1 MPIAPLRMEG
11 LMKQRVKKKV
21 VLVETNTF
29 SALCG
34 VGRCA
39 IVFEDVRSTFAQST
53 EKVAP
58 QFTLSRT
65 DAEKRQRQ
73 RAAVPTD
80 ITPPVS
86 QSHFRLCPGSAIS
99 SSSCLQPST
108 RYPSIRIPGPFIE
121 RLIAAMSSTSTTTTP
136 VKKEKDSPPPPSIVT
151 NTSRISSTSFS
162 TATSL
167 SSSFE
172 PLSSSEILERIP
184 SPVVRLTAALGP
196 AIHAFH
202 RFIRL
207 ATWTGGKGSTS
218 SSVLLLVSF
227 WLTCAFGYEL
237 LRYAPQLVI
246 LGWIGYSGVRRQL
259 AFARPRTHSPA
270 KLIDRHDKVS
280 AATINATLLELSE
293 LADFFSSLRRHVL
306 VPAVQLVSWDPSPMN
321 TKAVA
326 ASLILTWPL
335 WLLAFLPLRESGF
348 PSLVLPVSGAG
359 ILAIIARVD
368 AWVFHHILNLIG
380 PDRVALF
387 HTKAAPIYTQYGR
400 LSDFVAKTPL
410 RIVYAHLQALASRVR
425 WQQLT
430 EFNLTLLPPYPIG
443 ALTMRSLVCLVGT
456 LALTW
461 CSPWCTLFRQAVWKS
476 ATVRRVVRGTG
487 RLLSGQLSVRD
498 AYGRGNL
505 DDEYAHGLYHEDG
518 SELLSAAKA
527 KTESTAAKAK
537 PGKEGEKVVRHEDV
551 VYQFSIFENQRW
563 WVGLDWTA
571 ALLPQERPSWSDEA
585 NNPVSPPSSFSLPA
599 TKIMLTPS
607 PTPADPKAFTRRTIK
622 WQWVDP
628 EWSIAGVSSK
638 GYYPSSAVYKGTAK
652 DAAIKSASV
661 LGDKD
666 AAAAAKQG
674 YLGDALSRIRA
685 RTSGGGQ
692 VDEDVGDVGTT
703 AHRVNGDDGDGEW
716 DVDTEGW
723 QYGDNA
729 WEKMSKKSGMGRYT
743 RRRKWVRRAVLL
755 EVVEYGV
762 HGPGPAPAAS
772 PSVTGK
778 QGEKKEE
785 GEEENKV
792 DGVDSA
798 VTPKVDTDVVA
809 ASTTDPAS
817 PAGEDGPPASALAA
831 KRPSISDRL
840 AKAAQ

>member
-1 MPIAPLRMEG
+1 
-11 LMKQRVKKKV
+11 
-21 VLVETNTF
+21 
-29 SALCG
+29 
-34 VGRCA
+34 
-39 IVFEDVRSTFAQST
+39 
-53 EKVAP
+53 
-58 QFTLSRT
+58 
-65 DAEKRQRQ
+65 
-73 RAAVPTD
+73 
-80 ITPPVS
+80 
-86 QSHFRLCPGSAIS
+86 
-99 SSSCLQPST
+99 
-108 RYPSIRIPGPFIE
+108 
-121 RLIAAMSSTSTTTTP
+121 MSSTSTTTTP
-136 VKKEKDSPPPPSIVT
+136 VKKEKDSPKPPSIVT
-151 NTSRISSTSFS
+151 NSSRIPSTSFS

-184 SPVVRLTAALGP
+184 SPVIRLVAALGP

-227 WLTCAFGYEL
+227 WLMCAFGYEL

-259 AFARPRTHSPA
+259 AFARPRTHTPA
-270 KLIDRHDKVS
+270 NLIDKHDKVS
-280 AATINATLLELSE
+280 AATINASLLELSE
-293 LADFFSSLRRHVL
+293 LADFFSSLRRNVL
-306 VPAVQLVSWDPSPMN
+306 VPAVQLISWDPSPMN

-326 ASLILTWPL
+326 AFLILTWPL
-335 WLLAFLPLRESGF
+335 WLLAFLPLRENGF

-359 ILAIIARVD
+359 ILAFIGKVD
-368 AWVFHHILNLIG
+368 AFVFHHILRLVGEN
-380 PDRVALF
+380 RVALF
-387 HTKAAPIYTQYGR
+387 HTKAAPIYTQYNNVSG
-400 LSDFVAKTPL
+400 FVAKTPL
-410 RIVYAHLQALASRVR
+410 PIIYAHLRALAARVR
-425 WQQLT
+425 WEQLT
-430 EFNLTLLPPYPIG
+430 NFNITLLPPYPIG

-461 CSPWCTLFRQAVWKS
+461 CSPWCTLYRQAVWKS
-476 ATVRRVVRGTG
+476 ATIRRIVRGTG

-498 AYGRGNL
+498 AYGKGNL
-505 DDEYAHGLYHEDG
+505 DDEWAHGLYHDDG
-518 SELLSAAKA
+518 SELLSASKV
-527 KTESTAAKAK
+527 KKEPTST
-537 PGKEGEKVVRHEDV
+537 KEEFVRHEDV

-599 TKIMLTPS
+599 TKIMLTPA
-607 PTPADPKAFTRRTIK
+607 PTASDPKAFTRRTIK

-628 EWSIAGVSSK
+628 EWSIAGVSSR
-638 GYYPSSAVYKGTAK
+638 GYYPSSTVYKGSAK

-666 AAAAAKQG
+666 AVAAAKQG
-674 YLGDALSRIRA
+674 YLGDALNRIRA
-685 RTSGGGQ
+685 RTSGAEKQ
-692 VDEDVGDVGTT
+692 VDEDAVSDVGTT
-703 AHRVNGDDGDGEW
+703 AHRVGGDDEQDW

-729 WEKMSKKSGMGRYT
+729 WDKMSKKSGMGRYT

-762 HGPGPAPAAS
+762 HGPSPSPAAS
-772 PSVTGK
+772 PSPSGTAV
-778 QGEKKEE
+778 KKEE
-785 GEEENKV
+785 AEVEDTKV

-798 VTPKVDTDVVA
+798 VTPKVDTDVETA
-809 ASTTDPAS
+809 TTTDSGELDAS
-817 PAGEDGPPASALAA
+817 PSKAALAA

-840 AKAAQ
+840 AKAAG